1 MQAVMKK
8 MSIQIGIWVFI
19 ILFLYLYIGNPLDKS
34 YNLALIALIV
44 SVISLVISLVLH
56 KYKRKYET
64 IGRLCVLAL
73 FCVTYFFL

>member
-1 MQAVMKK
+1 MKK
-8 MSIQIGIWVFI
+8 MPIQIGIWVFI

-34 YNLALIALIV
+34 YHLALIVLMLAV
-44 SVISLVISLVLH
+44 VSLVISLVLH